1 MNEIL
6 KKHSLTILCVLSI
19 VLLALPMVSV
29 TASYEVFGHEQ
40 TSEASASGFSA
51 MSSGIFGYLMVVG
64 PALLI
69 AMNYIKP
76 IEKYKGILAVAVP
89 VVCLIALIITVMNA
103 GSLSASASNEVAEA
117 EVSVSVSIGAILVGL
132 SYVATA
138 IAGMVTYHNFNLSNV
153 NLDKIKNS
161 GANLISAVQSK
172 TGAVQSKTSESVE
185 DDTAPVQPKEK
196 PSVYKTAMNV
206 NRVDEILALIERLA
220 KMKESGILTEDEFA
234 QKKQQ
239 LLEEL

>member
-6 KKHSLTILCVLSI
+6 KKHSLTILCALSI

-29 TASYEVFGHEQ
+29 SASIEVFGHEQ
-40 TSEASASGFSA
+40 TNEVSASGFTA
-51 MSSGIFGYLMVVG
+51 MSSGIFGYLMVAG
-64 PALLI
+64 PALLV

-89 VVCLIALIITVMNA
+89 VVSLVALIVTVMSA
-103 GSLSASASNEVAEA
+103 DSLSATASNAVADA
-117 EVSVSVSIGAILVGL
+117 EVSVSVGIGAILVGL

-138 IAGMVTYHNFNLSNV
+138 IAGMVTYHNFNLSNM

-161 GANLISAVQSK
+161 GASLLSS
-172 TGAVQSKTSESVE
+172 VQSKTSAPAEAA
-185 DDTAPVQPKEK
+185 DDTAPAQPKEK
-196 PSVYKTAMNV
+196 PVVHKKAVNV

-239 LLEEL
+239 LLSEL

>member
-6 KKHSLTILCVLSI
+6 KKHSLTILCVLSV

-29 TASYEVFGHEQ
+29 KATMEVWGHEQ
-40 TSEASASGFSA
+40 VNEVFTSGFTA
-51 MSSGIFGYLMVVG
+51 MSSGIFGYLMVAG
-64 PALLI
+64 PAILI

-103 GSLSASASNEVAEA
+103 DSLSASASNAVAEA
-117 EVSVSVSIGAILVGL
+117 KVSVSVGIGAILVGL
-132 SYVATA
+132 SYFATA
-138 IAGMVTYHNFNLSNV
+138 VAGMVTYHNFNLSNV

-172 TGAVQSKTSESVE
+172 AGAVQSKTSESVE

-196 PSVYKTAMNV
+196 PVVHKKVVNV

-220 KMKESGILTEDEFA
+220 KMKESGILTEEEFA

-239 LLEEL
+239 LLNEL